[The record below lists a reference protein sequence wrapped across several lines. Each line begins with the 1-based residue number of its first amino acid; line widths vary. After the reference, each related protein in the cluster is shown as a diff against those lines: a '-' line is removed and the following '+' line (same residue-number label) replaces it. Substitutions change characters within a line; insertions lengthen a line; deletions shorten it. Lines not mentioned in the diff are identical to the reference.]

1 MPKRAAQQPSE
12 RRLKQYRGEAGITM
26 SVGITGAR
34 AGDLLR
40 GVPGMSSGDTANVLL
55 RLDTGVVKAP
65 GIIRRTLEEELG
77 RDVVVAA
84 YAKHFGISH
93 SAAAVL
99 LAGDRTSRGAHWF
112 ADAVS

>member
-1 MPKRAAQQPSE
+1 MAKRPAQQPSE
-12 RRLKQYRGEAGITM
+12 RRLKQYRGQAGITM

-55 RLDTGVVKAP
+55 RLDTGEVKAP

-77 RDVVVAA
+77 REVVVVAF
-84 YAKHFGISH
+84 AKHFGISH

-99 LAGDRTSRGAHWF
+99 CPAIEPAETR
-112 ADAVS
+112 

>member
-40 GVPGMSSGDTANVLL
+40 GMSSGDTANVLL

-77 RDVVVAA
+77 RDVVIAA
-84 YAKHFGISH
+84 FAKHFGISH

-99 LAGDRTSRGAHWF
+99 LAGDRTSRGAHL
-112 ADAVS
+112 VC

>member
-1 MPKRAAQQPSE
+1 MAKRSAQQPSE
-12 RRLKQYRGEAGITM
+12 RRLKQYRDKAGVTM

-55 RLDTGVVKAP
+55 RLDTGEVKAP

-84 YAKHFGISH
+84 FAKHFGISH

-99 LAGDRTSRGAHWF
+99 WPAIEPAEAHWL
-112 ADAVS
+112 AAAVS

>member
-1 MPKRAAQQPSE
+1 MAKRPAQQPSE
-12 RRLKQYRGEAGITM
+12 RRLKQYCDQAGVTM

-55 RLDTGVVKAP
+55 RLDTGEVKAP

-77 RDVVVAA
+77 RDVVVVAF
-84 YAKHFGISH
+84 AKHFGISH

-99 LAGDRTSRGAHWF
+99 WPAIEQTTDNRS
-112 ADAVS
+112 